1 MKTSENIS
9 YLVSEYTCMLDQTTK
24 RAATNISN
32 DSNKIKELLVAE
44 GNWTPQAADHL
55 IRLSKDYGSFMLR
68 NALAL
73 SLALEIDDGA
83 FGF

>member
-1 MKTSENIS
+1 
-9 YLVSEYTCMLDQTTK
+9 MLDQTTK